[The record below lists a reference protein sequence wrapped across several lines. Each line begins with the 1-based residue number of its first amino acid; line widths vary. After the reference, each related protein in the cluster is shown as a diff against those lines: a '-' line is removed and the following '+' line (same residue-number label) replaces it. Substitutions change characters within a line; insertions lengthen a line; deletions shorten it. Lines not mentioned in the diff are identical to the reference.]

1 MRKTIILATAAA
13 SIAAVATPAMA
24 QDEGAFTGPRVEA
37 LLGYD
42 VAKAGSSVDDD
53 ANQDNDQSMEGL
65 TYGAGIGYDFNAGG
79 VILGIEGEYTD
90 SSADVDFDDGDFEGF
105 GYGNVKANRDL
116 YVGARVGVP
125 VQPDLLL
132 YAKGGY
138 SNAKLDVLSND
149 GTTEFSQ
156 DIDMDGWRVGAGLE
170 YQLSGNTFVK
180 AEYRY
185 TKYEEAEID
194 FDGDLPDS
202 ERFDIDTDRHQ
213 VMVGVGMRF

>member
-1 MRKTIILATAAA
+1 MKPTILLAAA
-13 SIAAVATPAMA
+13 TSLSAIAAPALA
-24 QDEGAFTGPRVEA
+24 QDDTPFTGPRVEA
-37 LLGYD
+37 LVGYD

-53 ANQDNDQSMEGL
+53 GNDNNDQSMEGI

-79 VILGIEGEYTD
+79 VVLGLEGEYLN
-90 SSADVDFDDGDFEGF
+90 SGADADFEDGDFEGF
-105 GYGNVKANRDL
+105 GLGNVKANRDL
-116 YVGARVGVP
+116 YLGARVGVP

-138 SNAKLDVLSND
+138 TNAKFDVRSDD
-149 GTTEFSQ
+149 GTTEFEQ
-156 DIDMDGWRVGAGLE
+156 DIDTDGWRAGAGLE
-170 YQLSGNTFVK
+170 YATSDNMFVK

-185 TKYEEAEID
+185 SNYGKAEID

-213 VMVGVGMRF
+213 FVVGVGLRF